1 MRSQRRQLPGNTAGC
16 ARRKHGKAHSAWVDT
31 NVGSIITIMRI
42 RSRFGA
48 SAAPRRSGP
57 FVTNARAPKKSSN
70 QLEPKAA
77 RYVKWDGALPGLCIR
92 VEPSGT
98 KTFVLRYRPAG
109 TGRDGPKRFLKIG
122 RYDPLTPHEARRQAR
137 EILGQVASGK
147 DPTADLAVG
156 RATITVADLAARYRR
171 RGHAEAQGPYY
182 CPLCPLPQPF
192 REMGKIKADSVTRAT
207 VSKLHLRL
215 GRTKQ
220 VTANRVLDTVSGM
233 FRFGDRSGL
242 LPPNFVNPAKNTEIF
257 NATARDRFLSG
268 DELERLGAPRSARRK
283 Q

>member
-1 MRSQRRQLPGNTAGC
+1 MVSP
-16 ARRKHGKAHSAWVDT
+16 S
-31 NVGSIITIMRI
+31 
-42 RSRFGA
+42 
-48 SAAPRRSGP
+48 
-57 FVTNARAPKKSSN
+57 KKLTKEVVN

-122 RYDPLTPHEARRQAR
+122 RYGPLTPDEARRQAT
-137 EILGQVASGK
+137 EIRGQVASGK
-147 DPTADLAVG
+147 DPPADLAVG
-156 RATITVADLAARYRR
+156 RATITVADLAARYLDGEVTPKRKAHTTALYVHYLNR
-171 RGHAEAQGPYY
+171 FVIP
-182 CPLCPLPQPF
+182 
-192 REMGKIKADSVTRAT
+192 EMGKIKADSVTRAT